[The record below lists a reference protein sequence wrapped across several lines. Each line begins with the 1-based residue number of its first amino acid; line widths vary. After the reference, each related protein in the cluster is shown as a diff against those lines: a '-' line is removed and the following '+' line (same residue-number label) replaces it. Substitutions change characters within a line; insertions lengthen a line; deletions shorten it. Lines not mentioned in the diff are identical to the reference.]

1 MIHYN
6 LTIKGRVQ
14 GVGFRYSTV
23 EKARQLGVV
32 GYVSNMPDGAVY
44 IEAEG
49 TEEILGDFIAW
60 CRKGPSM
67 AFVEDV
73 KIETEPAKGYHNFEV
88 KH

>member
-6 LTIKGRVQ
+6 LTIIGRVQ
-14 GVGFRYSTV
+14 GVGFRYSAL

-60 CRKGPSM
+60 CRQGPPVALVEEVKIDSQPVKGYQN
-67 AFVEDV
+67 FDV
-73 KIETEPAKGYHNFEV
+73 KH
-88 KH
+88 